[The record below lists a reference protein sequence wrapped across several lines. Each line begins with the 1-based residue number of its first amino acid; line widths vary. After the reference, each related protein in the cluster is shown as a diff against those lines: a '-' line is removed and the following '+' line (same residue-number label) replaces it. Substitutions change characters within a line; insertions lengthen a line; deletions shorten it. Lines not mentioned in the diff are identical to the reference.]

1 MLIRSSGLWLGRTP
15 AGQESFP
22 LVPWLLPG
30 RSWVDPNPGPSHG
43 GSVFRKY
50 QGKGGGEVAERQ
62 GELGL
67 GPGCR
72 VGPGRMGARG
82 VSGSLRGPGHIPPF
96 KET

>member
-1 MLIRSSGLWLGRTP
+1 M
-15 AGQESFP
+15 
-22 LVPWLLPG
+22 PWLLPG
-30 RSWVDPNPGPSHG
+30 RSWIDPIPGLSHG
-43 GSVFRKY
+43 NT
-50 QGKGGGEVAERQ
+50 KGREVAEGQ

-82 VSGSLRGPGHIPPF
+82 VSGSPKDPANLPPF